1 MCYNKMGRTAS
12 GRKNFTI
19 RKPLCQGE
27 LHQQAAQKILPKFV
41 QSVNTNS
48 LLLVLYY
55 NQEKE
60 RENKTMTKIK
70 RFFNIETPYKF
81 EYNDL
86 RCLITILNV
95 GLIMAY
101 GLSISWFGLAVAV
114 IGLAKD
120 FATDRHINGILMHF
134 ASVAL
139 NVYFLTL
146 LYTGG

>member
-1 MCYNKMGRTAS
+1 MGRTAS
-12 GRKNFTI
+12 GRKNFTTYKAI
-19 RKPLCQGE
+19 CQWE
-27 LHQQAAQKILPKFV
+27 LHRQTAQKILPKFV

-60 RENKTMTKIK
+60 RENKTMTRVKK
-70 RFFNIETPYKF
+70 FFNIETPYKF

-101 GLSISWFGLAVAV
+101 GLSISWFGLAVAI
-114 IGLAKD
+114 IGLIKD

-146 LYTGG
+146 LYTRG

>member
-1 MCYNKMGRTAS
+1 MGRTVS
-12 GRKNFTI
+12 GRKNFTTYKAI
-19 RKPLCQGE
+19 CQGE
-27 LHQQAAQKILPKFV
+27 LHRQTAQKTLPKFV
-41 QSVNTNS
+41 QFVNLYS
-48 LLLVLYY
+48 FLVVLYY

-70 RFFNIETPYKF
+70 NFFNIETPYKF

-101 GLSISWFGLAVAV
+101 GLSISWFGLAVAI

>member
-1 MCYNKMGRTAS
+1 MGEIVFDF
-12 GRKNFTI
+12 KNFTTYKAI
-19 RKPLCQGE
+19 CQGE
-27 LHQQAAQKILPKFV
+27 LLWQAAQKILPKFV

-55 NQEKE
+55 TQEKE
-60 RENKTMTKIK
+60 RENKTMTRVKK
-70 RFFNIETPYKF
+70 FFNIETPYKF

-95 GLIMAY
+95 GLIMVY

>member
-1 MCYNKMGRTAS
+1 
-12 GRKNFTI
+12 
-19 RKPLCQGE
+19 
-27 LHQQAAQKILPKFV
+27 
-41 QSVNTNS
+41 
-48 LLLVLYY
+48 VLYY

-60 RENKTMTKIK
+60 RENKTMTRVKK
-70 RFFNIETPYKF
+70 FFNIETPYKF

-95 GLIMAY
+95 GLIMVY

-114 IGLAKD
+114 IGLVKD

-134 ASVAL
+134 ASIAL

-146 LYTGG
+146 LFAGG

>member
-1 MCYNKMGRTAS
+1 MGRTAS
-12 GRKNFTI
+12 GRKNFTTYKAI
-19 RKPLCQGE
+19 CQGE
-27 LHQQAAQKILPKFV
+27 LHRQAAQKILPKFV

-55 NQEKE
+55 TQEKE
-60 RENKTMTKIK
+60 RENKTMTQIK
-70 RFFNIETPYKF
+70 KFFNIETPYKF

-139 NVYFLTL
+139 NGYFLYL
-146 LYTGG
+146 LYFGA